1 MMLDSKLLHR
11 TVRILAWTP
20 LAPRLSVFLV
30 KASRCLLDPGPRR
43 G

>member
-1 MMLDSKLLHR
+1 MLDSKLLHR
-11 TVRILAWTP
+11 TVWRLARIP

-30 KASRCLLDPGPRR
+30 ETSRCLLDPGPRR